1 MLDKFNNLN
10 LNTKNVIVLI
20 SLTITFMA
28 FNIASAVISSLDDF
42 EKDSKGD
49 AYSILQASIT
59 TTQNI
64 LKARENPD
72 TTKLLKREF
81 VRALENS
88 SNKEQT
94 VLNSQLYKSSPFYL
108 GEVLGNDSANDKNT
122 KVKYQQEN
130 PRFKKDTL
138 NSFAKQSILK
148 AKKTG
153 ELFNFEI
160 DTDSD
165 IAHGFYSIKVTKN
178 MLREYG
184 NISNDLD
191 GDGYDSF
198 GYKMPNWKEGDIK
211 NGFYISIDLNEGL
224 DSLRNQI
231 LFIIVAELALGAI
244 LILLFA
250 SILKRSTSYSINKIK
265 DGLDSFFKFL
275 NRESKDCNTIEVT
288 TSDDLGVMAKSI
300 NKNIIKT
307 QKGINE
313 DAILIEEAEK
323 IIDRVKHGWYSE
335 QITASTSN
343 QSLNGFKDSVNEMID
358 ATKQHFTN
366 MNNILEKYAQYNY
379 RDELKLEGI
388 EKGGVF
394 ETLVLDINKLRD
406 AITEMLVENKQNGLT
421 LLNSSDVLLKNV
433 DTLNKN
439 SNTAAAS
446 LEETAA
452 ALEEVTSNVSSN
464 SENVQKMS
472 RLASKVTQSA
482 NQGLTLAND
491 TTKAMEKINTEV
503 TAISEAIT
511 VIDQIAFQT
520 NILSLNAAVEAATA
534 GEAGKGFA
542 VVAGEVRN
550 LASRSA
556 EAANEIKA
564 LVENANDKADEGKK
578 IADKMIDGYEGL
590 NSNISKTIELINAVE
605 TASKEQHSGI
615 AQINDAINSLDTQT
629 QENANIAAQANSI
642 AVQTDNIA
650 KLVVQSADE
659 KEFNG
664 KNHVTAKVENNIS
677 NDTKTTIS
685 KPNPKPVA
693 QEKTKKVDTPTTPKN
708 ETVKN
713 IEPVVSNSKEDD
725 EWASF

>member
-1 MLDKFNNLN
+1 MLNKFNNLN

-20 SLTITFMA
+20 SLTITFMV
-28 FNIASAVISSLDDF
+28 FNIASAIISSLDEF

-81 VRALENS
+81 VRALEKS
-88 SNKEQT
+88 TNKEQT

-108 GEVLGNDSANDKNT
+108 GEVLGNDSANDENT

-148 AKKTG
+148 ARKTG
-153 ELFNFEI
+153 ELFNFKI
-160 DTDSD
+160 DTDTD
-165 IAHGFYSIKVTKN
+165 IAHGFYAIKVTKN
-178 MLREYG
+178 MLGEYG
-184 NISNDLD
+184 NIRNDLD

-211 NGFYISIDLNEGL
+211 SGFYISIDLNEGL
-224 DSLRNQI
+224 SSLRDQI
-231 LFIIVAELALGAI
+231 LFIIIAELALGAI

-275 NRESKDCNTIEVT
+275 NRESKDCDTIEIT

-313 DAILIEEAEK
+313 DAVLIEEAEQ

-335 QITASTSN
+335 EITASTSN

-464 SENVQKMS
+464 SQNVQKMS

-491 TTKAMEKINTEV
+491 TTKAMEEINTEV

-511 VIDQIAFQT
+511 IIDQIAFQT

-590 NSNISKTIELINAVE
+590 NDNISKTIELINAVE
-605 TASKEQHSGI
+605 TSSKEQHSGI
-615 AQINDAINSLDTQT
+615 EQINDAINSLDTQT

-664 KNHVTAKVENNIS
+664 KNHVKAKVEDDIIK
-677 NDTKTTIS
+677 DTKTTVS
-685 KPNPKPVA
+685 KPNPKPVIE
-693 QEKTKKVDTPTTPKN
+693 EKVKKVDTPSTLKN
-708 ETVKN
+708 EAVKN
-713 IEPVVSNSKEDD
+713 IQPVVSNSNEDD